1 MFGRGVRL
9 VVALTLFVGL
19 GATASPEANA
29 GSGASGTITVS
40 AAASLRESFTE
51 LGKAFRSAHPQARV
65 RFNFGSSSVL
75 VSQVLS
81 GAPADVVALADLATM
96 DKLVSAGIVSSAP
109 RVFARNSM
117 AIAVKKGNPL
127 KVVGLS
133 DLARVGVVSM
143 CVQTAPCGSYA
154 KSVLARVGVSI
165 PESKITRG
173 VDASATLAQVV
184 TGDAQAAIVYVTD
197 VRSAGKS
204 VDGIAIP
211 RSVNVTAMYPIATVK
226 GSRQQQTARAFV
238 DFVSSDAGQSIL
250 KKFGFARP

>member
-1 MFGRGVRL
+1 MFGRGARL
-9 VVALTLFVGL
+9 VMAISLLGGPWFVG
-19 GATASPEANA
+19 ANEVKAS
-29 GSGASGTITVS
+29 SGVTGTIRESV
-40 AAASLRESFTE
+40 AASLRESFTE
-51 LGKAFRSAHPQARV
+51 IGKAFRAAHPKARV

-154 KSVLARVGVSI
+154 KSVLARAGVSI
-165 PESKITRG
+165 PESTITRG

>member
-1 MFGRGVRL
+1 MTISLL
-9 VVALTLFVGL
+9 VGPWFVG
-19 GATASPEANA
+19 ANEVKAS
-29 GSGASGTITVS
+29 SGVTGTITVS

-51 LGKAFRSAHPQARV
+51 IGKAFRAAHPKARV

-154 KSVLARVGVSI
+154 KSVLARAGVSI
-165 PESKITRG
+165 PESTITRG

-197 VRSAGKS
+197 VRSTGKS